1 MEKEARKEL
10 QTSREVVM
18 AWLAKLGGA
27 DLQRMNVNST
37 AQIPQLLFGPSKFF
51 VVNRKNNRHVVD
63 CGFESDYEH

>member
-1 MEKEARKEL
+1 
-10 QTSREVVM
+10 M

-37 AQIPQLLFGPSKFF
+37 AQIQQLLFGPSKFF